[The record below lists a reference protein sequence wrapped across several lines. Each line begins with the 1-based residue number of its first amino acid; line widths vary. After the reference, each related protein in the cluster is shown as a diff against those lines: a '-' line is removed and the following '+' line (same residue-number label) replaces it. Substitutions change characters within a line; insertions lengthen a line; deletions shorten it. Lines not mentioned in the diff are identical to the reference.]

1 MSVKPKIEIQKVVNR
16 LEVTQSARPSVTI
29 NQQSTPTIILKVGGG
44 GIQGPSSSTDDAVAR
59 FDGTS
64 GLAISTSP
72 VSIDDAGVLSGY
84 RLAYVMVV
92 ADYTATAS
100 DNIIGVDSTSA
111 PITVA
116 LQDPV
121 AAGRGRVMTV
131 KDEGGASL
139 TNGITVTADM
149 VDGSGSFV
157 VDVPYAAATVY
168 SNGAKW
174 CLY

>member
-1 MSVKPKIEIQKVVNR
+1 
-16 LEVTQSARPSVTI
+16 
-29 NQQSTPTIILKVGGG
+29 
-44 GIQGPSSSTDDAVAR
+44 
-59 FDGTS
+59 
-64 GLAISTSP
+64 
-72 VSIDDAGVLSGY
+72 
-84 RLAYVMVV
+84 MVV